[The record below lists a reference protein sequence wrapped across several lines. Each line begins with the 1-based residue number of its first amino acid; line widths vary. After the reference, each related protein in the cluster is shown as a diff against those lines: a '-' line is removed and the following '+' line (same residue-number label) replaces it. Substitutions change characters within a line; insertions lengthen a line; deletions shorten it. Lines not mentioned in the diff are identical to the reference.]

1 MAITRTQI
9 AKQLLAKGGRIGFR
23 VGTGEGKDT
32 SGRDY
37 GGPVGGNKGGD
48 GDSRNPMAQFGKT
61 KVEKDII
68 EAIGKREMAKRNQ
81 KIGFGEKINFPNL
94 FPTVKTALNFFEVPV
109 GNRFAAGFNK
119 S

>member
-37 GGPVGGNKGGD
+37 GGNVG
-48 GDSRNPMAQFGKT
+48 SRDRGMGMSGKT
-61 KVEKDII
+61 
-68 EAIGKREMAKRNQ
+68 GL
-81 KIGFGEKINFPNL
+81 PN
-94 FPTVKTALNFFEVPV
+94 
-109 GNRFAAGFNK
+109 
-119 S
+119 